1 MVMPVGILLA
11 AGRGTR
17 FGGHKLLHPLPDGTP
32 LGVASA
38 RALCAALDRVVAVV
52 RADDAE
58 LAAALRAAGCETV
71 VCARAEEGMGA
82 SLACGVTAARDAT
95 GWVIA
100 LADMPFIRPATIAAV
115 ATTVARGAAIAA
127 PVLPDGQRGHPVGF
141 AASWGEALCALGG
154 DRGARDLLQAHGNE
168 LTQIPSA
175 DPGCVADVDSL
186 ADLAGACGH
195 PSR

>member
-17 FGGHKLLHPLPDGTP
+17 FGSHKLLHPLPDGTP

-38 RALCAALDRVVAVV
+38 RALRAALNRVVAVV

-82 SLACGVTAARDAT
+82 SLACGVDAT
-95 GWVIA
+95 PDAAGWVIA
-100 LADMPFIRPATIAAV
+100 LADMPFIEPATMVAV
-115 ATTVARGAAIAA
+115 AAALAQGASIAA
-127 PVLPDGQRGHPVGF
+127 PVLDGGRRGHPVGF
-141 AASWGEALCALGG
+141 AASWGEALRALSG
-154 DRGARDLLQAHGNE
+154 DRGARELLQRHPNE
-168 LTQIPSA
+168 LSLIPSA
-175 DPGCVADVDSL
+175 DPGCVADVDSPG
-186 ADLAGACGH
+186 DLAGSRA
-195 PSR
+195 PSSR

>member
-17 FGGHKLLHPLPDGTP
+17 FGSHKLLHPLPDGTP

-38 RALCAALDRVVAVV
+38 RALRAALNRVVAVV

-82 SLACGVTAARDAT
+82 SLACGVDAT
-95 GWVIA
+95 PDAAGWVIA
-100 LADMPFIRPATIAAV
+100 LADMPFIEPATMVAV
-115 ATTVARGAAIAA
+115 AAALAQGASIAA
-127 PVLPDGQRGHPVGF
+127 PVLDGGRRGHPVGF
-141 AASWGEALCALGG
+141 AASWGEALRALSG
-154 DRGARDLLQAHGNE
+154 DRGARELLQRHRSE
-168 LTQIPSA
+168 LRLIPSA
-175 DPGCVADVDSL
+175 DPGCVADVDSPG
-186 ADLAGACGH
+186 DLAGGRAAAA
-195 PSR
+195 R

>member
-17 FGGHKLLHPLPDGTP
+17 FGSHKLLHPLPDGTP
-32 LGVASA
+32 LGLASA
-38 RALCAALDRVVAVV
+38 RAMRTVLDRVVAVV
-52 RADDAE
+52 RAGDEE

-71 VCARAEEGMGA
+71 ACGRAEEGMGA
-82 SLACGVTAARDAT
+82 SLACGVAATPEAA

-100 LADMPFIRPATIAAV
+100 LADMPFIRPTTIAAV
-115 ATTVARGAAIAA
+115 ATAVARGAAIAA
-127 PVLPDGQRGHPVGF
+127 PVRPDGQRGHPVGF
-141 AASWGEALCALGG
+141 AARWGEALRALSG
-154 DRGARDLLQAHGNE
+154 DRGARDLLQAHANA

-175 DPGCVADVDSL
+175 DPGCVADVDGP
-186 ADLAGACGH
+186 ADLVGACGQ